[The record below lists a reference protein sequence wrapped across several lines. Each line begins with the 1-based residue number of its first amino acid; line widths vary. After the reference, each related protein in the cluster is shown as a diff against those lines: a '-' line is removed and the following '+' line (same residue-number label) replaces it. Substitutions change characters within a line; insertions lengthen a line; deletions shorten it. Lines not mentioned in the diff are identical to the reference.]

1 MSRKIEELRH
11 NARLVV
17 RELGLLADAYH
28 NIGVTLA
35 ERHLLIE
42 LKAQEGHTVGSIAE
56 LLLLEKS
63 SASRL
68 IARAVK
74 KGFAAYKS
82 DSKDKRRRPLEITK
96 KGLDTL
102 NAFESVAQKHVV
114 DALGFLSAD
123 EAETVYAGMDLF
135 AKGLAVARKRSK
147 K

>member
-1 MSRKIEELRH
+1 MNSIEELRH

-17 RELGLLADAYH
+17 RELGLLADAYQ

-42 LKAQEGHTVGSIAE
+42 LKAQDNHTVKSIAA

-74 KGFAAYKS
+74 KGFVTYKD
-82 DSKDKRRRPLEITK
+82 DSADKRRRPLEITA
-96 KGLDTL
+96 KGLETL
-102 NAFESVAQKHVV
+102 KAFETVAQKQVV
-114 DALGFLSAD
+114 DALSFLSTD
-123 EAETVYAGMDLF
+123 EADKVFQGMALF
-135 AKGLAVARKRSK
+135 AKALKKARE
-147 K
+147 

>member
-1 MSRKIEELRH
+1 MKQIEKLRH
-11 NARLVV
+11 NTRLVV

-42 LKAQEGHTVGSIAE
+42 LKSQENHTVGSIAA

-74 KGFAAYKS
+74 KGFVIYQD
-82 DSKDKRRRPLEITK
+82 DSKDKRRRPLAITK
-96 KGLDTL
+96 KGLETL
-102 NAFESVAQKHVV
+102 HAFEAVAQKQVI
-114 DALGFLSAD
+114 DAFSFLCP
-123 EAETVYAGMDLF
+123 EETETVYQGMALF
-135 AKGLAVARKRSK
+135 AKALAQARSK